1 MFSAQISLADT
12 YPLELILGT
21 TNLSFPGLYW
31 NARVLS
37 TDKCCR
43 PLPLT
48 KGIFFRLTPAEV
60 NTFTFSN
67 ELDTSGKSVIDKL
80 DAVIPP
86 LALILPLAVMCP
98 NCPSTDKVPDIAAD
112 PVNGKPSPVP
122 PPPPP

>member
-1 MFSAQISLADT
+1 L
-12 YPLELILGT
+12 
-21 TNLSFPGLYW
+21 
-31 NARVLS
+31 LS
-37 TDKCCR
+37 TDKWCN

-48 KGIFFRLTPAEV
+48 KGIFFKSPPPAD
-60 NTFTFSN
+60 NTLTFSN

-86 LALILPLAVMCP
+86 LALISPLAVMCP